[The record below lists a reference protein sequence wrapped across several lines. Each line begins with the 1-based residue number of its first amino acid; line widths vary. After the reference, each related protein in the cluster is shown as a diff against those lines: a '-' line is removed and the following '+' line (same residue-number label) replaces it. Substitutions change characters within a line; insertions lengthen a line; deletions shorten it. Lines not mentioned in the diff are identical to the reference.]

1 MSDSPIAATPYEV
14 LGVSPSA
21 SEDELRRAYRK
32 MLRDAHPDTGGS
44 EARFHAVQ
52 LAWERIG
59 TPERRAAYD
68 RGRPTVT
75 RGSNDTGASWVTQPS
90 RKPRDSR
97 PLARSY
103 GHPGGWN
110 RELYLT
116 RLREWAG
123 RGTTIADPYDPA
135 LVRSAPRD
143 IRHLLADALAE
154 EATARQLTELGIAF
168 TIWHDLETDVAEP
181 GSAQKLD
188 HIVLGPS
195 GLFALQSEDWGS
207 SVRVRKGELIGETLG
222 AGERPMHALSLRAR
236 YIARAARVKF
246 TGLVIIVPDDTSD
259 DSLMP
264 IGRMRGVPTV
274 LVQHSR
280 LPDLL
285 RSGLAGAPAIGGN
298 ELFDVRTRLLA
309 AARFA

>member
-21 SEDELRRAYRK
+21 SEDELRHAYRR

-52 LAWERIG
+52 LAWDRIG

-68 RGRPTVT
+68 RGRPSVSH
-75 RGSNDTGASWVTQPS
+75 GSNDSGSSWTTQPT

-110 RELYLT
+110 RERYLT
-116 RLREWAG
+116 SVREWAG

-135 LVRSAPRD
+135 LVRTAPLY

-154 EATARQLTELGIAF
+154 EATARQLTDLGIAY
-168 TIWHDLETDVAEP
+168 TIWHDLETDIAEP
-181 GSAQKLD
+181 NSAQKLD
-188 HIVLGPS
+188 HVVLGPS
-195 GLFALQSEDWGS
+195 GLFAMLSEDWGGL
-207 SVRVRKGELIGETLG
+207 VQVRKGDLIGDTLG
-222 AGERPMHALSLRAR
+222 PGERPMHALSLRAR

-246 TGLVIIVPDDTSD
+246 TALVIVVPDGGSD

-264 IGRMRGVPTV
+264 VGRLRGVPTM

-285 RSGLAGAPAIGGN
+285 RSGLAGATPVGGN
-298 ELFDVRTRLLA
+298 ELFDVRTRLQA
-309 AARFA
+309 AARFV